1 MQIDVI
7 DTNWLKKLEP
17 FFSASYGEEI
27 EIQDELDFFEET
39 QPDYW
44 YVAFEKKDE
53 PLGFIRHFPF
63 MNGIKSEIEFY
74 AKKDLAVEKKLL
86 AFFDEKITNKEDI
99 EIRVCLNKNN
109 LELKNYLDTLG
120 FNLKQDRYM
129 KYEYN
134 LKDTPE
140 LFEGARYAIS
150 NPQEIEAIQEI
161 LLEFEKTAT
170 EKVEQLIKEKRLVV
184 YEKESKI
191 VGVCLNNFH
200 TSFLEIVEFTIK
212 EEYRGKGYGQQLLK
226 SVLALHRKLDPEIN
240 FTLQVKRE
248 NTIARNLYE
257 KVGFN
262 SNKEEE
268 EIWLSKKY
276 YNQHKL

>member
-1 MQIDVI
+1 MQIDLI
-7 DTNWLKKLEP
+7 DINWLKKLEP
-17 FFSASYGEEI
+17 LFSASYGEEI
-27 EIQDELDFFEET
+27 EIQDELDFFEEN
-39 QPDYW
+39 QPNYW
-44 YVAFEKKDE
+44 YVAFEKESE

-63 MNGIKSEIEFY
+63 MNGIKSEIELY
-74 AKKDLAVEKKLL
+74 AKKDLAIEKELL
-86 AFFDEKITNKEDI
+86 AFFDKQIMDKEDI
-99 EIRVCLNKNN
+99 EIRFCLNKNN
-109 LELKNYLDTLG
+109 LELKKYLNTLG

-129 KYEYN
+129 RYEYN
-134 LKDTPE
+134 LKEIPE
-140 LFEGARYAIS
+140 SFEGVRYAVS

-184 YEKESKI
+184 YEKESKL

-226 SVLALHRKLDPEIN
+226 SVLALHRKIDPEIN

-276 YNQHKL
+276 YNQDKL